1 MPRIDARFCVL
12 RGGVPLLELA
22 GNADQPATVAFA
34 GDADIKMT
42 FSGTFD
48 NLPGEVNF
56 LTDRLAPS
64 LRIDGVEYPLG
75 VYVIT
80 TPTQSKNGDLVQ
92 CELTGYDLTYL
103 AQLSRLEERAHY
115 SKGAKYLD
123 VVRNLLVES
132 GIQDVE
138 LEPNDSAVLQ
148 TDREDWEPGTDRLTI
163 ANALLAEI
171 NYRSVYMDLYGVVR
185 AGPWQ
190 APTLGNVQHSYQADG
205 DSIVLPQASIGRDT
219 FDLANVFIREVDNPD
234 LGKTLRAVAE
244 NTDPSSPISV
254 QNRGLRVVDY
264 EKIDNVA
271 SQQELQN
278 MVDNLRLQSYYSTE
292 TISFETGPNP
302 THGAWDVVR
311 LEHGAHAGI
320 YEETAWSLTLAYDGT
335 MTHEGRRATWL

>member
-1 MPRIDARFCVL
+1 MPRIEARFCVL
-12 RGGVPLLELA
+12 RDGVPVAELF
-22 GNADQPATVAFA
+22 GNADQPATVSFS

-42 FSGTFD
+42 FSGVFD
-48 NLPGEVNF
+48 GIPGSVNF
-56 LTDRLAPS
+56 LTDRLRPY
-64 LRIDGVEYPLG
+64 LLIDGEQYPLG

-115 SKGAKYLD
+115 GQGAKYTD
-123 VVRNLLVES
+123 VVRSLLVES

-138 LEPNDSAVLQ
+138 IEANDAVLQ
-148 TDREDWEPGTDRLTI
+148 TDREDWQPGTDRLTI

-171 NYRSVYMDLYGVVR
+171 NYRSAYMDLDGVVR
-185 AGPWQ
+185 AGPWR
-190 APTLGNVQHSYQADG
+190 APTMGNVQHVYRAG
-205 DSIVLPQASIGRDT
+205 EDSIVLPEATIGRDT

-234 LGKTLRAVAE
+234 LGTTLRAVAE

>member
-115 SKGAKYLD
+115 SKGTKYLD
-123 VVRNLLVES
+123 VVRNLNHRPRVC
-132 GIQDVE
+132 DV
-138 LEPNDSAVLQ
+138 
-148 TDREDWEPGTDRLTI
+148 
-163 ANALLAEI
+163 
-171 NYRSVYMDLYGVVR
+171 VYDC
-185 AGPWQ
+185 
-190 APTLGNVQHSYQADG
+190 H
-205 DSIVLPQASIGRDT
+205 
-219 FDLANVFIREVDNPD
+219 VFIY
-234 LGKTLRAVAE
+234 LAVS
-244 NTDPSSPISV
+244 DKPSS
-254 QNRGLRVVDY
+254 
-264 EKIDNVA
+264 
-271 SQQELQN
+271 
-278 MVDNLRLQSYYSTE
+278 T
-292 TISFETGPNP
+292 
-302 THGAWDVVR
+302 
-311 LEHGAHAGI
+311 
-320 YEETAWSLTLAYDGT
+320 
-335 MTHEGRRATWL
+335 

>member
-1 MPRIDARFCVL
+1 MPRIEARFMVT
-12 RGGVPLLELA
+12 RNGVPLAELA
-22 GNADQPATVAFA
+22 GNAGQPATVAFA

-48 NLPGEVNF
+48 DIPPQVNF
-56 LTDRLAPS
+56 LTDRLRPY
-64 LRIDGVEYPLG
+64 LVIDGVEYPLG

-92 CELTGYDLTYL
+92 YDLTGYDLTYL

-115 SKGAKYLD
+115 AKGAKYVD
-123 VVRNLLVES
+123 VVRNLLIES

-138 LEPNDSAVLQ
+138 LEPSEAVLQ
-148 TDREDWEPGTDRLTI
+148 TDREDWEPGADRLAI

-171 NYRSVYMDLYGVVR
+171 NYRSVYMDLDGIVR
-185 AGPWQ
+185 AGPWR
-190 APTLGNVQHSYQADG
+190 APTLGHVRHTYRAG
-205 DSIVLPQASIGRDT
+205 EDSVVLPAASIGRDT

-234 LGKTLRAVAE
+234 LDRTLRAVAE

-271 SQQELQN
+271 SGQELQN
-278 MVDNLRLQSYYSTE
+278 MVDNLRLKSYYSTE
-292 TISFETGPNP
+292 TVSFETGLNP

-311 LEHGAHAGI
+311 LEHGAHEGI

>member
-1 MPRIDARFCVL
+1 MPRIEARFEVV

-56 LTDRLAPS
+56 LTDRLRPY
-64 LRIDGVEYPLG
+64 LLIDGEQYPLG

-92 CELTGYDLTYL
+92 YELTGYDLTYL

-115 SKGAKYLD
+115 SKGAKYTD

-171 NYRSVYMDLYGVVR
+171 NYRSVYMDLDGIVR

-190 APTLGNVQHSYQADG
+190 PPTLGNVSHVYRTDK
-205 DSIVLPQASIGRDT
+205 DSVVLPEATIGRDT

-234 LGKTLRAVAE
+234 LGETLRAVAE

-271 SQQELQN
+271 SQRELQN
-278 MVDNLRLQSYYSTE
+278 MVDNLRLKSYDSTE
-292 TISFETGPNP
+292 TVSFETGLNP

-311 LEHGAHAGI
+311 LEHGAHEGI

>member
-1 MPRIDARFCVL
+1 MPRIEARFEAV
-12 RGGVPLLELA
+12 RGGIPLARLS
-22 GNADQPATVAFA
+22 GNADQPATVSFS

-42 FSGTFD
+42 FSGVFD
-48 NLPGEVNF
+48 SIPEKVNF
-56 LTDRLAPS
+56 LTDRLRPS
-64 LRIDGVEYPLG
+64 LLIDGVEYPLG

-92 CELTGYDLTYL
+92 YELTGYDLTYL

-115 SKGAKYLD
+115 SKGAKYTD
-123 VVRNLLVES
+123 VVRSLLVES
-132 GIQDVE
+132 GIADVE
-138 LEPNDSAVLQ
+138 IETNGAVLQ

-171 NYRSVYMDLYGVVR
+171 NYRSVYMDLDGVVR
-185 AGPWQ
+185 AGPWR
-190 APTLGNVQHSYQADG
+190 APTMGNAQHVYRAGG
-205 DSIVLPQASIGRDT
+205 DSVVLPEATIGRDT

-234 LGKTLRAVAE
+234 LGETLRAVAE

-264 EKIDNVA
+264 EKLDNVA

-292 TISFETGPNP
+292 TVRFETGLNP

-311 LEHGAHAGI
+311 LEHGAHEGI